1 MKNHHFEMHGALPCP
16 KCAYTRSG
24 LEHTRPCPECGARGF
39 HGDLVVSG
47 QPETHAESRWAG
59 CFFTVAYQLSVTVG
73 FGLMW
78 WLGKN
83 HPWEGPIALV
93 GIALFVVGIAI
104 WLYGRHRRKRATRQG
119 VSLEQIVW
127 DFEQDGVRVREF
139 DAERFIPYA
148 DVVKV
153 WSQLNFAFSRKARI
167 TFELRSKA
175 LHAGQSNPTIM
186 ISGTFGEQRAAAEAI
201 KARVAAARRAS

>member
-1 MKNHHFEMHGALPCP
+1 MQTYGELPCP
-16 KCAYTRSG
+16 KCAYTRGG
-24 LEHTRPCPECGARGF
+24 LEHTRPCPECGAAGF
-39 HGDLVVSG
+39 RGDLIVSG

-59 CFFTVAYQLSVTVG
+59 RVFTIAYTLSVPVG
-73 FGLMW
+73 FGLTW
-78 WLGKN
+78 WLGRN
-83 HPWEGPIALV
+83 HAWEEPIA
-93 GIALFVVGIAI
+93 IATLAAFGVGIAI
-104 WLYGRHRRKRATRQG
+104 WLSGRLRRKSATRQC

-148 DVVKV
+148 DVMKV

-167 TFELRSKA
+167 TLELRSKS
-175 LHAGQSNPTIM
+175 LHAGQTNPTIM
-186 ISGTFGEQRAAAEAI
+186 IAGTFGEQRAAAEAI

>member
-1 MKNHHFEMHGALPCP
+1 MQTYGELPCP
-16 KCAYTRSG
+16 KCAYTRGG
-24 LEHTRPCPECGARGF
+24 LEHTRPCPECGAPGF
-39 HGDLVVSG
+39 RGDLIVSG

-59 CFFTVAYQLSVTVG
+59 RVFTFAYTLSVPVG
-73 FGLMW
+73 FGLTW
-78 WLGKN
+78 WLGRN
-83 HPWEGPIALV
+83 HAWEEPIA
-93 GIALFVVGIAI
+93 IATLAVFGVGIAI
-104 WLYGRHRRKRATRQG
+104 WLSGRHRRKSATRQG

-167 TFELRSKA
+167 TLELRSKS
-175 LHAGQSNPTIM
+175 LHAGQTNPTIM
-186 ISGTFGEQRAAAEAI
+186 IAGTFGEQRAAAEAI

>member
-1 MKNHHFEMHGALPCP
+1 MHTYGQLPCP

-24 LEHTRPCPECGARGF
+24 LEQTRPCPECGAAGF
-39 HGDLVVSG
+39 RGDLLVSG

-59 CFFTVAYQLSVTVG
+59 RVFTIAYTLSVPVG
-73 FGLMW
+73 FGLTW
-78 WLGKN
+78 WLGRN
-83 HPWEGPIALV
+83 HAWEEPIAIGTLAV
-93 GIALFVVGIAI
+93 FGVGIAI
-104 WLYGRHRRKRATRQG
+104 WLSGRLRRKSATRQG

-127 DFEQDGVRVREF
+127 DFEPDGVRVREF

-167 TFELRSKA
+167 TLELRSESLRA
-175 LHAGQSNPTIM
+175 RQEYPVLM
-186 ISGTFGEQRAAAEAI
+186 IAGTFRTQRTVAEAI

>member
-1 MKNHHFEMHGALPCP
+1 MRTYGELPCP
-16 KCAYTRSG
+16 KCAYARSG
-24 LEHTRPCPECGARGF
+24 LEHTRPCPECGAPGF
-39 HGDLVVSG
+39 RGDLVVSG
-47 QPETHAESRWAG
+47 HPETHRESRWAG
-59 CFFTVAYQLSVTVG
+59 WFFSGAFQLAVPIG
-73 FGLMW
+73 FGLTW
-78 WLGKN
+78 WLGRN
-83 HPWEGPIALV
+83 HAWEEPIA
-93 GIALFVVGIAI
+93 IATLAVFGVGIAI
-104 WLYGRHRRKRATRQG
+104 WLSGRHRRKSATRQG

-167 TFELRSKA
+167 TLELRSESLRA
-175 LHAGQSNPTIM
+175 RQEYPVLM
-186 ISGTFGEQRAAAEAI
+186 IAGTFRTQRTVAEAI

>member
-1 MKNHHFEMHGALPCP
+1 MHTYGELPCP
-16 KCAYTRSG
+16 KCAYTRGG
-24 LEHTRPCPECGARGF
+24 LEHTRSCPECGAPGF
-39 HGDLVVSG
+39 RGDLIVSG

-59 CFFTVAYQLSVTVG
+59 RVFTIAYTLSVPVG
-73 FGLMW
+73 MVLTW
-78 WLGKN
+78 WLGRN
-83 HPWEGPIALV
+83 HAWEEPIA
-93 GIALFVVGIAI
+93 IATLAVFGVGIAI
-104 WLYGRHRRKRATRQG
+104 WLSGRYRRKSATRQG
-119 VSLEQIVW
+119 LSLEQIVW

-153 WSQLNFAFSRKARI
+153 WSQLNFAFSRKARV
-167 TFELRSKA
+167 TLELRSKS

-186 ISGTFGEQRAAAEAI
+186 IAGTFRTQRTVAEAI

>member
-1 MKNHHFEMHGALPCP
+1 MQTYGELPCP
-16 KCAYTRSG
+16 KCAYTRGG
-24 LEHTRPCPECGARGF
+24 LEHTRPCPECGAPGF
-39 HGDLVVSG
+39 RGDLIVSG

-59 CFFTVAYQLSVTVG
+59 RVFTIAYTLSVPVG
-73 FGLMW
+73 FGLTW
-78 WLGKN
+78 WLGRN
-83 HPWEGPIALV
+83 HAWEEPIA
-93 GIALFVVGIAI
+93 IATLAVFGVGIAI
-104 WLYGRHRRKRATRQG
+104 WLSGRHRRKSATRQG

-167 TFELRSKA
+167 TLELRSKS
-175 LHAGQSNPTIM
+175 LHAGQTNPTIM
-186 ISGTFGEQRAAAEAI
+186 IAGTFGEQRAAAEAI

>member
-1 MKNHHFEMHGALPCP
+1 MHTYGELPCP
-16 KCAYTRSG
+16 KCAYTRGG
-24 LEHTRPCPECGARGF
+24 LEHTRPCPECGAPGF
-39 HGDLVVSG
+39 RGDLIVSG

-59 CFFTVAYQLSVTVG
+59 RVFTIAYTLSVPVG
-73 FGLMW
+73 FGLTW
-78 WLGKN
+78 WLGRN
-83 HPWEGPIALV
+83 HAWEEPIA
-93 GIALFVVGIAI
+93 IATLAVFGVGIAI
-104 WLYGRHRRKRATRQG
+104 WLSGRHRRKSATRQG

-167 TFELRSKA
+167 TLEFRSKS
-175 LHAGQSNPTIM
+175 LHAGQTNPTIM